1 MKSIVLGTSLF
12 FAASTAFAGNYD
24 PPYIDPPVIIEDA
37 ANSST
42 DSGGIVLGIMTLL
55 LFGAAAAN

>member
-1 MKSIVLGTSLF
+1 MKSIVLGVGLF

-24 PPYIDPPVIIEDA
+24 PPHIDPPVIIEDA